1 MLRITA
7 DVNGRAI
14 GYLYA
19 HHVGVVK
26 GDTSVSLYD
35 AAVWCP
41 DQPLKSVF
49 GIEGLMHFREQGW
62 MPLASIIMN
71 VDAVRRTHHH
81 TYK

>member
-19 HHVGVVK
+19 HHVGTML
-26 GDTSVSLYD
+26 DTRVSLYD

-41 DQPLKSVF
+41 DKPLNSVF
-49 GIEGLMHFREQGW
+49 GIEGLAHVREQGW
-62 MPLASIIMN
+62 MPLATLIMN
-71 VDAVRRTHHH
+71 VDAVRRTHYH